1 MAPIKHTF
9 EYHHVII
16 KLDFVFHFLKYYY
29 DKLEWEEQD
38 FLLTMVPLISEAVF
52 AHYNPP

>member
-16 KLDFVFHFLKYYY
+16 KLDFVFHFLKYYHN
-29 DKLEWEEQD
+29 KLEWEEQD